1 MICQLH
7 DVNVTF
13 TVRDS
18 EDDVLS
24 TIVQRLGFVELDV
37 DRGVSLMGVTGMRVD
52 SFDDDWVVL
61 KRGFSVNGAIVTVEA
76 RLEAPLIAVTFDILD
91 FHMTHR

>member
-1 MICQLH
+1 MICKLF

-13 TVRDS
+13 VVHDS

-24 TIVQRLGFVELDV
+24 NTNQHMDLIELVV
-37 DRGVSLMGVTGMRVD
+37 DRGVTLMGVSGMCVETYD
-52 SFDDDWVVL
+52 TDCVVL
-61 KRGFSVNGAIVTVEA
+61 RKRADVNGTDVTVDV

-91 FHMTHR
+91 FHMTHC